1 MQLIVLYNRNSKE
14 HARLPRENRG
24 GKRFMHAIEKLTGTP
39 RKVPHGTREVPKV
52 IYRDGKQIDSVWSV
66 K

>member
-1 MQLIVLYNRNSKE
+1 
-14 HARLPRENRG
+14 
-24 GKRFMHAIEKLTGTP
+24 MHAIEKLTGTP